1 MRILVIEDEVELGR
15 RLAERIGNSG
25 FVVEIVSSAEAAFD
39 LPDPEHWAAIVV
51 DLGLPG
57 LSGIDFIKRWRQL
70 GFDNPILILSAR
82 STWQEKVEG
91 LNVGADDYVVKPVR
105 GEELLA
111 RVNALVRRAAG
122 QNRARLCAGQIEMDP
137 AARMVWRAGEL
148 LELTQMEFRLLH
160 LFLLRVGHILAQ
172 TEILDHLYPMAD
184 ERDLNTIEVHIGR
197 LRRKVGRSA
206 ITTIRGLGYRFER

>member
-15 RLAERIGNSG
+15 RLAERIGNGG
-25 FVVEIVSSAEAAFD
+25 FVVEIVNNAETAFD
-39 LPDPEHWAAIVV
+39 LPDPEKWAAIVV

-57 LSGIDFIKRWRQL
+57 ISGIDFIKRWRQL
-70 GFDNPILILSAR
+70 GFDTPILILSAR
-82 STWQEKVEG
+82 GTWQEKVEG
-91 LNVGADDYVVKPVR
+91 LNVGADDFVVKPVR

-111 RVNALVRRAAG
+111 RINALVRRAAG
-122 QNRARLCAGQIEMDP
+122 QNRSKLGAGYVEMDP
-137 AARMVWRAGEL
+137 AARMVWCEGEL
-148 LELTQMEFRLLH
+148 IELTQMEFRLLH
-160 LFLLRVGHILAQ
+160 LFLLRAGHILAQ

-197 LRRKVGRSA
+197 LRRKVGKSA

>member
-1 MRILVIEDEVELGR
+1 MRILVIEDEAELGR
-15 RLAERIGNSG
+15 RLVERLATGG
-25 FVVEIVSSAEAAFD
+25 FVVETANSAETAFD
-39 LPDPEHWAAIVV
+39 LPDPEKWAAIIV

-57 LSGIDFIKRWRQL
+57 MSGIDMIKRWRQL
-70 GFDNPILILSAR
+70 GFDTPILVLSAR
-82 STWQEKVEG
+82 GTWQEKVEG

-111 RVNALVRRAAG
+111 RVNALIRRAAG
-122 QNRARLCAGQIEMDP
+122 QNRAKLSAGRIEMDP
-137 AARMVWRAGEL
+137 AARMVWCEGQL

-160 LFLLRVGHILAQ
+160 LFLLRAGHILAQ
-172 TEILDHLYPMAD
+172 SEILDHLYPMAD

-197 LRRKVGRSA
+197 LRRKVGKTA